1 MTGSLMN
8 TTLFI
13 ILFTVLYTSV
23 VVSCKHRTMKNNK
36 IAYLLLFLYCL
47 IIFSI
52 TIFPLPEH
60 FYLKQS
66 FVLKQINWYPFRD
79 VIFGYRHA
87 KREILLNIMLFIPF
101 GYFLT
106 AAINR
111 RLLIILLI
119 TFTCS
124 LIIESMEVMTILLES
139 TYKRHPDITDIIT
152 NCTGAL
158 VGYLFFQWFTFLK
171 RHIYVY
177 F

>member
-87 KREILLNIMLFIPF
+87 KREILLNIMLFKI
-101 GYFLT
+101 GR
-106 AAINR
+106 ASCR
-111 RLLIILLI
+111 ER
-119 TFTCS
+119 
-124 LIIESMEVMTILLES
+124 
-139 TYKRHPDITDIIT
+139 
-152 NCTGAL
+152 
-158 VGYLFFQWFTFLK
+158 
-171 RHIYVY
+171 
-177 F
+177 